1 MEKGKQLSYDPAP
14 NTPPRQCQGNTSI
27 NTTIRKLF
35 SLESRESVISGEAKK
50 EKSLSKCLGEWWRD
64 DFSISLEKKSKKR
77 EVKKPAAHLGV
88 MGFVKDFSISI
99 HDSIDRD
106 GFSIVWIIKFQFFC
120 VIWVQSAW
128 KSWLVLV
135 FMLGSS
141 CTGAWRTQLK
151 GVQKVQKEYLWSF
164 NRCFGTHNS
173 KSHGK
178 LTLNAFKVLGSFFMW
193 YDTPRDPTSAL
204 LKSHVEAA
212 MFSLSRHL
220 THPLLVAM
228 RTIDNKKCARCT
240 CSLRFKNKIVVFL
253 MI

>member
-1 MEKGKQLSYDPAP
+1 
-14 NTPPRQCQGNTSI
+14 
-27 NTTIRKLF
+27 
-35 SLESRESVISGEAKK
+35 
-50 EKSLSKCLGEWWRD
+50 
-64 DFSISLEKKSKKR
+64 
-77 EVKKPAAHLGV
+77 

-141 CTGAWRTQLK
+141 CTGARRTQLK
-151 GVQKVQKEYLWSF
+151 GVQKVQIEYLRSF

-178 LTLNAFKVLGSFFMW
+178 LTFSAFKVLGSFFMW